1 MISLLALLALEGNLR
16 FRAIKSFRRER
27 TDRRILR
34 RLRLLQAL
42 VVIARVG
49 QPVIVQQKL
58 KVSEGDSDQL
68 SEDDERFDKS

>member
-1 MISLLALLALEGNLR
+1 MR
-16 FRAIKSFRRER
+16 FRDIKSFRRER
-27 TDRRILR
+27 MDHRILR

-58 KVSEGDSDQL
+58 KASEGDSDQP
-68 SEDDERFDKS
+68 SEDDESSDKS

>member
-1 MISLLALLALEGNLR
+1 MALFALEGNLR
-16 FRAIKSFRRER
+16 FRHIKSFRRER
-27 TDRRILR
+27 MDRRILR

-58 KVSEGDSDQL
+58 KASEGDSD
-68 SEDDERFDKS
+68 

>member
-1 MISLLALLALEGNLR
+1 MALLALEGNLR
-16 FRAIKSFRRER
+16 FRDIKSFRRER

-58 KVSEGDSDQL
+58 KASEGDSDQP
-68 SEDDERFDKS
+68 SEDDESSDRS

>member
-1 MISLLALLALEGNLR
+1 MR
-16 FRAIKSFRRER
+16 FRDIKSFRRER

-58 KVSEGDSDQL
+58 KASEGDSD
-68 SEDDERFDKS
+68 

>member
-1 MISLLALLALEGNLR
+1 MQPGDRLISLLALLALEVNLR
-16 FRAIKSFRRER
+16 FRDIKSFRRER
-27 TDRRILR
+27 MDRRILR

-58 KVSEGDSDQL
+58 KASEGDSD
-68 SEDDERFDKS
+68 